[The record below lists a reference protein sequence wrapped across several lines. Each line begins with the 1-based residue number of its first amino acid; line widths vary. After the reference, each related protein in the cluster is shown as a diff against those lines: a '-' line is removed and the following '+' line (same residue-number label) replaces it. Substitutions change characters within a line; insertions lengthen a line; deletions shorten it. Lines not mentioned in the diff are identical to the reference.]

1 MPSRQLMIT
10 VSYQP
15 GALRGFSVAET
26 TAFLIRGL
34 QMWQSVCGVRF
45 GTVPFGSPSDITV
58 YPYSGNMNGAYMGTY
73 IQTRQIIYT
82 TNAPAPRDFP
92 ATAFAHEIGHCFGL
106 GHVNRP
112 EALMYTRGSQVR
124 YFDHIEG
131 RASWG
136 RFGRF
141 VGHHWPWSLRHV
153 GDQVRYWKNLY
164 ETAKAKHI
172 EYQGLREA
180 ERDKVKR
187 AAYDKTCREWLA
199 KRREYHSKLKTVND
213 QWLRIRREWESVG
226 GIRIPASAESVAV
239 EPAIVSTRVETFPVS
254 DSPICECFKAEEPDG
269 ISFSRDRVDLVGVFE
284 SLPKIGEPIPGLPL
298 A

>member
-1 MPSRQLMIT
+1 MIT

-26 TAFLIRGL
+26 TAFLIQGL

-45 GTVPFGSPSDITV
+45 GTVPFGVRSDITV

-141 VGHHWPWSLRHV
+141 TGQHWPWSLRYV
-153 GDQVRYWKNLY
+153 GDQIRKWKPLY
-164 ETAKAKHI
+164 ESAKANHLK
-172 EYQGLREA
+172 YQALREA
-180 ERDKVKR
+180 EKNKAKR

-199 KRREYHSKLKTVND
+199 KRRDYHSKLKAAND
-213 QWLRIRREWESVG
+213 QWTRIKRQWESVG
-226 GIRIPASAESVAV
+226 GIVLPTSIDATPEPVRSQV
-239 EPAIVSTRVETFPVS
+239 EPLQVATES
-254 DSPICECFKAEEPDG
+254 ICECFKQEDPSG
-269 ISFSRDRVDLVGVFE
+269 IALSRQPANLLEVFS
-284 SLPKIGEPIPGLPL
+284 SLPSIAEPVPGLPL

>member
-1 MPSRQLMIT
+1 MIT

-15 GALRGFSVAET
+15 GALKGFSVAET
-26 TAFLIRGL
+26 TQFLIRGM

-45 GTVPFGSPSDITV
+45 GTVPFGTPSHITV

-73 IQTRQIIYT
+73 VQTRQIIYT

-92 ATAFAHEIGHCFGL
+92 ATAFAHEIGHCFRL

-141 VGHHWPWSLRHV
+141 SGSHWPWSLRFV
-153 GDQVRYWKNLY
+153 GDQIRLHQSKWESATKEWERFRKLRDNEKNV
-164 ETAKAKHI
+164 AKRKNYD
-172 EYQGLREA
+172 EQTRMWLQRKREA
-180 ERDKVKR
+180 HSM
-187 AAYDKTCREWLA
+187 LA
-199 KRREYHSKLKTVND
+199 KVNA
-213 QWLRIRREWESVG
+213 QWLRIKREWESVG
-226 GIRIPASAESVAV
+226 GIRLPASVNDAQSLEIESKDELYYPLHPTAP
-239 EPAIVSTRVETFPVS
+239 E
-254 DSPICECFKAEEPDG
+254 ICECFKPEPIDG
-269 ISFSRDRVDLVGVFE
+269 IGLSRQEVDLRSVFE
-284 SLPKIGEPIPGLPL
+284 SLPTGALEPIPGLPTE
-298 A
+298 